1 MARTTTKG
9 TCHFCQQVFGKAA
22 MTRHLETCPQRAV
35 SFATSHGKTPAGP
48 ARFFHLRA
56 EGLDVPSYWMHLE
69 IPADASLQTLDSFLR
84 KSWLECCGHL
94 SRFEIHGTSYS
105 SYIDP
110 EFGDKSMRAQV
121 GKILEVGDQFVH
133 EYDFGTTT
141 ELRLKV
147 LAEREGVPQKKAVE
161 LLAHNILPVIPCDIC
176 GKPATQICSQCIYE
190 EGGWLCELCAPQHE
204 CGEEMLL
211 PVVNSPRVGMCGY
224 DGPGL

>member
-1 MARTTTKG
+1 MVRTTTKG

-22 MTRHLETCPQRAV
+22 MTRHLETCPQRA
-35 SFATSHGKTPAGP
+35 AAKDTAHGKPSAKP
-48 ARFFHLRA
+48 VRLLHLRA
-56 EGLDVPSYWMHLE
+56 EGLDAPSYWMHLE

-94 SRFEIHGTSYS
+94 SRFEIHGISYS
-105 SYIDP
+105 SYVDA
-110 EFGDKSMRAQV
+110 EFGDKSMRVQV

-147 LAEREGVPQKKAVE
+147 LAERAGVLQKKAVE
-161 LLAHNILPVIPCDIC
+161 LLAHNILPAIPCDIC

-190 EGGWLCELCAPQHE
+190 EGGRLCEACAEQHE

-211 PVVNSPRVGMCGY
+211 PMVNSPRMGMCGY

>member
-1 MARTTTKG
+1 M
-9 TCHFCQQVFGKAA
+9 
-22 MTRHLETCPQRAV
+22 
-35 SFATSHGKTPAGP
+35 
-48 ARFFHLRA
+48 
-56 EGLDVPSYWMHLE
+56 
-69 IPADASLQTLDSFLR
+69 
-84 KSWLECCGHL
+84 ECCGHL

-105 SYIDP
+105 SYIDS
-110 EFGDKSMRAQV
+110 EFGDKSMRVQV

-147 LAEREGVPQKKAVE
+147 LAEREGVLQKKAVE
-161 LLAHNILPVIPCDIC
+161 LLAHNIPPVIPCDIC

-190 EGGWLCELCAPQHE
+190 GGGWLCELCAPQHE

>member
-9 TCHFCQQVFGKAA
+9 TCHFCHQVFGKTA
-22 MTRHLETCPQRAV
+22 MTRHLGLCPQRVA
-35 SFATSHGKTPAGP
+35 SFAAGKPSAKP
-48 ARFFHLRA
+48 ARLLHLRA
-56 EGLDVPSYWMHLE
+56 EGLHAPAYWMHLE
-69 IPADASLQTLDSFLR
+69 MPADASLQTLDSFLR

-105 SYIDP
+105 SYVDP
-110 EFGDKSMRAQV
+110 EFGDKSMQVQV

-147 LAEREGVPQKKAVE
+147 LAEREDTVKKKSIE
-161 LLAHNILPVIPCDIC
+161 LLAHNLLPEIPCDGC
-176 GKPATQICSQCIYE
+176 GKAATQTCSQCIYE
-190 EGGWLCELCAPQHE
+190 ESGWLCESCGKEHA

-211 PVVNSPRVGMCGY
+211 PIINSPRVGMCGY

>member
-9 TCHFCQQVFGKAA
+9 TCHFCQQVFGKTA
-22 MTRHLETCPQRAV
+22 MIRHLATCPQRTI
-35 SFATSHGKTPAGP
+35 SFTTAQGKRAAKP
-48 ARFFHLRA
+48 ARLLHMRA
-56 EGLDVPSYWMHLE
+56 EGLRAPDYWMHLE

-84 KSWLECCGHL
+84 QSWLECCGHL

-105 SYIDP
+105 SYVDP
-110 EFGDKSMRAQV
+110 EFGDKSMRVQV
-121 GKILEVGDQFVH
+121 GKILEVGEQFVH

-147 LAEREGVPQKKAVE
+147 LAEREGSQQKKSVE
-161 LLAHNILPVIPCDIC
+161 LLAHNVLPEIPCDAC
-176 GKPATQICSQCIYE
+176 GKPATQTCSQCIYE
-190 EGGWLCELCAPQHE
+190 EGGWLCDNCGKEHE

-211 PVVNSPRVGMCGY
+211 PIINSPRVGMCGY